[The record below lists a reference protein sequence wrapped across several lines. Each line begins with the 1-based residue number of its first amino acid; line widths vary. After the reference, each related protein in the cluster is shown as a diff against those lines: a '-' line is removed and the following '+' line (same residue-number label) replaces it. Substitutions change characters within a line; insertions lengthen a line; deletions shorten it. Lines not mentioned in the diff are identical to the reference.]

1 MLPFS
6 LKISLQFIGT
16 YLATSERKTE
26 GARIKLSLEIK
37 VEKQTIK
44 YIGSISPIFF
54 YYYCKT
60 PFSKLAQIDH
70 FKTVFIC
77 ASLLNAKRTENP
89 KAPPKFFYFFLLK
102 LPCYKNMDFR

>member
-54 YYYCKT
+54 TIIVKH
-60 PFSKLAQIDH
+60 PFQSW
-70 FKTVFIC
+70 
-77 ASLLNAKRTENP
+77 
-89 KAPPKFFYFFLLK
+89 LK
-102 LPCYKNMDFR
+102 LIILRLSLFVLLY